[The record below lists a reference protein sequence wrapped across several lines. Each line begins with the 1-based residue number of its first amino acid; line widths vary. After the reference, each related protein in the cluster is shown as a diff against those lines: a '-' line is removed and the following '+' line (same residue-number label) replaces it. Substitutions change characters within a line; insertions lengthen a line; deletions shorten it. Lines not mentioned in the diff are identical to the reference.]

1 MGALG
6 AETGAGVIVWTLG
19 VPVVG
24 AGTLCW
30 AKGLR
35 TAPGRSWR
43 AVEGVLTEI
52 AAWAVAPADGADA
65 SGSPEAGVDV
75 EALEPPPSITG
86 TATSAARS
94 ARAIGQSRRSTRSLK
109 MLRTALIAPLRRS
122 TLQRRARPA
131 SRTAPWWRQAWRP
144 GPAPW
149 RPRSGPHPAEPG
161 RRSR

>member
-52 AAWAVAPADGADA
+52 AAWAVARADGAEASGGRPAAGADA
-65 SGSPEAGVDV
+65 GGSPEAGLDVD
-75 EALEPPPSITG
+75 ALEPPPSITG
-86 TATSAARS
+86 TAMSAASS
-94 ARAIGQSRRSTRSLK
+94 ARAIGQSRRST
-109 MLRTALIAPLRRS
+109 
-122 TLQRRARPA
+122 
-131 SRTAPWWRQAWRP
+131 
-144 GPAPW
+144 
-149 RPRSGPHPAEPG
+149 
-161 RRSR
+161 